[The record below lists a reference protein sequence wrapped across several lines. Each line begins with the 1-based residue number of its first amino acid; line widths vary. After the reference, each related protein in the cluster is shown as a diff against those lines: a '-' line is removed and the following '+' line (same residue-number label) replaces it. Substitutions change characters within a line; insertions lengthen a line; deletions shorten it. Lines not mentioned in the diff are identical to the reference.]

1 MRISDWSSDVCS
13 SDLIGGLFE
22 VMMRLIGLV
31 IRLAPLA
38 IACFMFNL
46 AALFGWE
53 LIGRLSAYVGV
64 VLLALSLH
72 MVVVYS
78 LAVRFLGRM
87 RSEEHTSDFQSQL
100 RISSAVVRLKT
111 KNN

>member
-1 MRISDWSSDVCS
+1 
-13 SDLIGGLFE
+13 
-22 VMMRLIGLV
+22 MMRLIGLV

-78 LAVRFLGRM
+78 LAVRFLGRLSPVNFFRGSKAAM
-87 RSEEHTSDFQSQL
+87 VMAFATASSDRKST
-100 RISSAVVRLKT
+100 RPNSCH
-111 KNN
+111 